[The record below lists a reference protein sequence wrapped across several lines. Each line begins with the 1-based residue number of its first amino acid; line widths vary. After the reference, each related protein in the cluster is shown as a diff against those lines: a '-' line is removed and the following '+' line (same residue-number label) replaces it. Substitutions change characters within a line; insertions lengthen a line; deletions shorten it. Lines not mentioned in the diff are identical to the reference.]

1 MRIHLEHNGNVFEFD
16 RQPMEISRFA
26 ILCQLAGTT
35 VGGVVLVRLVHM
47 LGLWGLIWSLG
58 GLVLV
63 GVYRLIRRGLLD

>member
-1 MRIHLEHNGNVFEFD
+1 MRIHFEHNGNVFDFE

-35 VGGVVLVRLVHM
+35 VGGVVLVALVHM
-47 LGLWGLIWSLG
+47 LGLWGLVWSLA

-63 GVYRLIRRGLLD
+63 GVYRLIRGGFMD